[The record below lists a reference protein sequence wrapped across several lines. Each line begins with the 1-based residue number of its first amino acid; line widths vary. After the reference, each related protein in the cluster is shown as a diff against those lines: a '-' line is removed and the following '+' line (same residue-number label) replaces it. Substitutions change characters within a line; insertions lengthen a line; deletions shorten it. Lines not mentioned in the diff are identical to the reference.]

1 MVEYVVVS
9 LVALIA
15 SALTFF
21 SGFGLGTILV
31 PVFALFFPIQYAITL
46 TAIVHF
52 LNNIFKLFLVG
63 KNINKSITLKFGV
76 PAILFSFF
84 GALILTLVT
93 EMKPII
99 TYSAF
104 GSEFVIMP
112 VKLLIAVLLAF
123 FALFDIIPFFTR
135 INFDKKYLPIG
146 GILSGFFGG
155 LSGNQG
161 ALRSAFLIKLNL
173 TKEEFIATGVIISV
187 MIDIS
192 RLSVYMKD
200 ILLIGSNI
208 DYALIV
214 TATLSAFIG
223 AFFGNKLLKKMT
235 IKTLQV
241 TVAIFLLLFSLLLG
255 AGII

>member
-1 MVEYVVVS
+1 MIEYVLIS
-9 LVALIA
+9 LVALIG

-31 PVFALFFPIQYAITL
+31 PVFTLFFPIQYAIAL

-52 LNNIFKLFLVG
+52 LNNLFKLFLVG
-63 KNINKSITLKFGV
+63 RNANISITLKFGV
-76 PAILFSFF
+76 PAILFSFL
-84 GALILTLVT
+84 GASLLTIVT
-93 EMKPII
+93 EMKPIL
-99 TYSAF
+99 TYSML
-104 GSEFVIMP
+104 GSEFIIMP
-112 VKLLIAVLLAF
+112 VNLLIAVLLAF
-123 FALFDIIPFFTR
+123 FALFDIIPFFTK

-161 ALRSAFLIKLNL
+161 ALRSAFLIKLNM
-173 TKEEFIATGVIISV
+173 TKEEFIATGVLIAV

-200 ILLIGSNI
+200 IFFIGSEI
-208 DYALIV
+208 DYALIAA
-214 TATLSAFIG
+214 ATISAFIG
-223 AFFGNKLLKKMT
+223 AFIGNKLLKKIT
-235 IKTLQV
+235 IKTLQI
-241 TVAIFLLLFSLLLG
+241 TVGIFLLLFSLLLG